1 LSAGERRARI
11 VLFTRRMFRPLL
23 ALFLFCFLSRALAGV
38 TSDLQVQLD
47 QFVELQNV
55 GGESV
60 RLAIH
65 DDGPTSFRVAIR
77 YARPVSYDKARGI
90 DPGTDETLIYSN
102 SRARVYYVTT
112 PSGKVGYCLLR
123 IRTE

>member
-1 LSAGERRARI
+1 
-11 VLFTRRMFRPLL
+11 MFRPLL
-23 ALFLFCFLSRALAGV
+23 SIILLFLLSSAFAAV
-38 TSDLQVQLD
+38 PFDLPVQLD
-47 QFVELQNV
+47 QFVELQNF

-65 DDGPTSFRVAIR
+65 DDGPTSIRVAIG
-77 YARPVSYDKARGI
+77 YARPVSFDKARGI

-102 SRARVYYVTT
+102 SRAHLYYVTS

-123 IRTE
+123 IRSE